1 MRRNL
6 AYFMVFAMVITSLMS
21 IQTAQ
26 VFGMAPERGVI
37 QPGEGVDGL
46 RIGDMPS
53 REMLLSLEKRR
64 VIVKTSVSRTGQRVV
79 ETIKVLSPD
88 FQLVRSQLRVRYNT
102 LGDVLR
108 FYGAGDE
115 KIDYDRVVLSYP
127 REGIAFEID
136 KKGDRIES
144 ITVFRPMRP
153 RVPVEQY
160 DRYRDQLRQR
170 PLR

>member
-1 MRRNL
+1 MRSIL
-6 AYFMVFAMVITSLMS
+6 EYLLVFAIVLIGLPC
-21 IQTAQ
+21 AGPDR

-160 DRYRDQLRQR
+160 DRYRDQLRR
-170 PLR
+170 R